1 MGGRDLGRRLLA
13 GLAAMTLLAGCGAGA
28 SPTPQSGSPISASP
42 GSPSPPGN
50 LSVHGAPALEG
61 LLPASVAGHPL
72 SLFSWAGPDWIEEI
86 LSDEG
91 VDAVLAEFATPES
104 GPIDP
109 SHLAAAAGLDP
120 PYAVYAATRPLAVS
134 EADLATF
141 LLILGAG
148 YKDPVRIDLSMYAP
162 RTMAGRVV
170 FVGSESMVN
179 QDEGHRGKPYLYQ
192 TDTTMYIV
200 LTDDDAWAEDAISQL
215 PCCWGD

>member
-1 MGGRDLGRRLLA
+1 M
-13 GLAAMTLLAGCGAGA
+13 
-28 SPTPQSGSPISASP
+28 P
-42 GSPSPPGN
+42 SPSQA
-50 LSVHGAPALEG
+50 SVSIHGAPALEE

-72 SLFSWAGPDWIEEI
+72 SRFSWAGPDWIREM
-86 LSDEG
+86 LGAD

-120 PYAVYAATRPLAVS
+120 PYVVYAATRPLAVS
-134 EADLATF
+134 EQDLATF
-141 LLILGAG
+141 LLLLGAG

-179 QDEGHRGKPYLYQ
+179 QDERHRGKPYLYQ
-192 TDTTMYIV
+192 TDTTMFIV